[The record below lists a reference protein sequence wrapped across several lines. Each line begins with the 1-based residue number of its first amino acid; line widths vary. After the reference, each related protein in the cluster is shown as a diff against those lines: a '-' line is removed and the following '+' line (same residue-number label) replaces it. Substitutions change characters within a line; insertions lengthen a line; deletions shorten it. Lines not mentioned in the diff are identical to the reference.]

1 MIDFNLLACIISK
14 RKHLQIDDKA
24 GRVMF
29 ERRIY
34 WAISAYFFFFFVSFA
49 ACYSLYSIWLSKS
62 LGLNGTDSGIVFGLN
77 AAVTLVAQPLYG
89 YILDK
94 LGLKKN
100 VLIFLGVLLAF
111 SGPFF
116 IYVYGTL
123 LTNNLIIG
131 SLVGGVYLGI
141 GFQAGSSALE
151 SYAQKLSLKYGFEYG
166 RARMWGSLG
175 WAAITFFA
183 GKLFTINPDYNYW
196 IASGAAIIMLVI
208 ILATKV
214 DVSQEDLTQSQSV
227 SVNDLKALFKLKDF
241 WILVIFSLGVTCA
254 YNLYD
259 QQYAAYFYTLFAS
272 KSQGSQVYGYVNS
285 VQVILEAAMMF
296 VAPKLVNKIGAR
308 NSLLLAGLVMS
319 IRIIL
324 SGVVAGPALL
334 ATMKLAE
341 AFEIPVFL
349 VAIFKYLN
357 ENFELRLSSILYLF
371 GFQFSRQ
378 IGQIVLSVL
387 IGSAYDQFG
396 FRKAYIFLGL
406 IALFFDIISFFMLK
420 KSITRKTRQH
430 IG

>member
-1 MIDFNLLACIISK
+1 
-14 RKHLQIDDKA
+14 
-24 GRVMF
+24 MF

-62 LGLNGTDSGIVFGLN
+62 IGLNGTDSGIVFGLN

-89 YILDK
+89 YVLDK

-100 VLIFLGVLLAF
+100 VLIFLGILLAF

-116 IYVYGTL
+116 IYVYGAL
-123 LTNNLIIG
+123 LTSNLIIG
-131 SLVGGVYLGI
+131 SLIGGAYVGV

-151 SYAQKLSLKYGFEYG
+151 SYAQKISLKYGFEYG

-183 GKLFTINPDYNYW
+183 GKLFTLNPDYNYW
-196 IASGAAIIMLVI
+196 IASGSAVIMLVI
-208 ILATKV
+208 ILGTKI
-214 DVSQEDLTQSQSV
+214 DVSQEDLKQSQSV
-227 SVNDLKALFKLKDF
+227 SFGDLRALLKLKDF
-241 WILVIFSLGVTCA
+241 WVLVLFSLGVTCA

-272 KSQGSQVYGYVNS
+272 KAQGSQVYGYVNS
-285 VQVILEAAMMF
+285 LQVILEAGMMF
-296 VAPKLVNKIGAR
+296 AAPKLVNKIGAR

-324 SGVVAGPALL
+324 SGVVSGPLLL
-334 ATMKLAE
+334 AIMKLAE

-357 ENFELRLSSILYLF
+357 ENFEIRLSSILYLF

-378 IGQIVLSVL
+378 LGQIVLSIL

-396 FRKAYIFLGL
+396 FRKSYILLG
-406 IALFFDIISFFMLK
+406 ALALLFDIISFFMLK
-420 KSITRKTRQH
+420 KSDAKNVKSH
-430 IG
+430 VF

>member
-1 MIDFNLLACIISK
+1 
-14 RKHLQIDDKA
+14 
-24 GRVMF
+24 MF

-62 LGLNGTDSGIVFGLN
+62 IGLNGTDSGIVFGLN

-89 YILDK
+89 YVLDK

-100 VLIFLGVLLAF
+100 VLIFLGILLAF

-116 IYVYGTL
+116 IYVYGAL
-123 LTNNLIIG
+123 LTSNLIIG
-131 SLVGGVYLGI
+131 SLIGGAYVGV

-151 SYAQKLSLKYGFEYG
+151 SYAQKISLKYGFEYG

-183 GKLFTINPDYNYW
+183 GKLFTLNPDYNYW
-196 IASGAAIIMLVI
+196 IASGSAVIMLLI
-208 ILATKV
+208 ILVTKI
-214 DVSQEDLTQSQSV
+214 DVSQEDLKQSQSV
-227 SVNDLKALFKLKDF
+227 SFGDLKALLKLKDF
-241 WILVIFSLGVTCA
+241 WVLVLFSLGVTCA

-272 KSQGSQVYGYVNS
+272 KAQGSQVYGYVNS
-285 VQVILEAAMMF
+285 LQVILEAGMMF
-296 VAPKLVNKIGAR
+296 AAPKLVNKIGAR

-319 IRIIL
+319 VRIIL
-324 SGVVAGPALL
+324 SGVVSGPLLL
-334 ATMKLAE
+334 AIMKLAE

-357 ENFELRLSSILYLF
+357 ENFEIRLSSILYLF

-378 IGQIVLSVL
+378 LGQIVLSIL

-396 FRKAYIFLGL
+396 FRKSYILLGVL
-406 IALFFDIISFFMLK
+406 ALLFDIISFFMLK
-420 KSITRKTRQH
+420 KSDAKNVKSH
-430 IG
+430 VFLGK